1 MSVDRGPMG
10 AIHLL
15 IFRTYSR
22 CALVGGMPK
31 KIVLTVSLQFLGRLR
46 YWFYWKTA
54 ESRTKGAWGPHAIF
68 RT

>member
-46 YWFYWKTA
+46 YWFY
-54 ESRTKGAWGPHAIF
+54 
-68 RT
+68 